1 MAFLKKTSTIVVMV
15 IALIGFINIIVY
27 SQQQQAE
34 IITIRPVVIDSVL
47 LNPGIGF
54 TTFQRFNGDDLNA
67 GSGWTEG
74 YPIDY
79 QEFDG
84 DLKNKNYPQTTIAY
98 FRVNWRFVEPEMGD
112 FNWGMID
119 QALERAAQ
127 RGQTLMLR
135 ISPYEGDVAKDVPSW
150 YREIVGKEKNL
161 KSAKWR
167 VDPEDLRFLQYFGGM
182 IKALGNRY
190 DGHPD
195 LESVDISFV
204 GYWGEGDGTHLL
216 SDNTRIKLIR
226 SYLDNFIKTSLI
238 F

>member
-84 DLKNKNYPQTTIAY
+84 DLKIKIILKP
-98 FRVNWRFVEPEMGD
+98 R
-112 FNWGMID
+112 
-119 QALERAAQ
+119 LH
-127 RGQTLMLR
+127 
-135 ISPYEGDVAKDVPSW
+135 ISG
-150 YREIVGKEKNL
+150 
-161 KSAKWR
+161 
-167 VDPEDLRFLQYFGGM
+167 
-182 IKALGNRY
+182 
-190 DGHPD
+190 
-195 LESVDISFV
+195 
-204 GYWGEGDGTHLL
+204 
-216 SDNTRIKLIR
+216 
-226 SYLDNFIKTSLI
+226 
-238 F
+238 